1 MAGQN
6 NQKKQKSRKT
16 NGQKQRQWQPQGQ
29 QQVKRILLRDESL
42 DKAKGFNLMS
52 NVFMSVALKDIPA
65 CQHFLRTATGIKD
78 LVVKEVR
85 IQYYIAKI
93 TSHDAILDILAED
106 GKGQLYIIEIQRSDT
121 IDHARRT
128 RFYGAMVDS
137 EFLQKGKSYDEMP
150 EVHVI
155 YISEKD
161 IWKQGRAIY
170 RVEKTFDGTD
180 IPYDDGRH
188 VTYINAEV
196 DDGSDI
202 AKLMKYFKTADPMDM
217 SQGDLSKRVHFLKC
231 RKGGNDVM
239 CAITDEI
246 LENGKKL
253 GRSEGLREG
262 RRKGRREGRI
272 EGKIQGKI
280 EGKVEQA
287 KVTSLN
293 LAKMGMPFEKIAEA
307 VNNDIEVVRKWI
319 EEGNMLVG

>member
-1 MAGQN
+1 MEEKN
-6 NQKKQKSRKT
+6 DQKKQKVKKE
-16 NGQKQRQWQPQGQ
+16 NKQKKKQKQRISLREKSL
-29 QQVKRILLRDESL
+29 VKVMS
-42 DKAKGFNLMS
+42 FNLMS
-52 NVFMSVALKDIPA
+52 NVFMSVALNDIPA
-65 CQHFLRTATGIKD
+65 CQYVLRIITGIDD
-78 LVVKEVR
+78 LVVKEIR
-85 IQYYIAKI
+85 IQYHIAKI
-93 TSHDAILDILAED
+93 TSHDAVLDILAED
-106 GKGQLYIIEIQRSDT
+106 GKGQLYSIEIQRADT

-128 RFYGAMVDS
+128 RFYGAMIDS

-150 EVHVI
+150 EVQII
-155 YISEKD
+155 YITETD
-161 IWKQGRAIY
+161 IWKQGKAIY
-170 RVEKTFDGTD
+170 RVEQTFNDTD
-180 IPYDDGRH
+180 IPYDDGKH
-188 VTYINAEV
+188 IMYVNAAV
-196 DDGSDI
+196 DDDSAV
-202 AKLMKYFKTADPMDM
+202 AKLMNYFKTADPMDM
-217 SQGDLSKRVHFLKC
+217 SQGDLSKRIHFLKC
-231 RKGGNDVM
+231 EEGGYDIM